1 MAYDVDYDFEFD
13 EDEFGTAMM
22 PKGVKWR
29 GNLCLLPN
37 GKYLPPGNYRTEDG
51 GATWAQ
57 VLRNR
62 DERGFFDCMAF
73 EGERGW
79 LLGDPVD
86 GFAP

>member
-37 GKYLPPGNYRTEDG
+37 GRYLPPGNYRTEDG
-51 GATWAQ
+51 GNIIYEPSE
-57 VLRNR
+57 LN
-62 DERGFFDCMAF
+62 
-73 EGERGW
+73 
-79 LLGDPVD
+79 P
-86 GFAP
+86 FADMLSQFR

>member
-51 GATWAQ
+51 GDI
-57 VLRNR
+57 L
-62 DERGFFDCMAF
+62 
-73 EGERGW
+73 
-79 LLGDPVD
+79 
-86 GFAP
+86 